1 MPSAGNRQRL
11 PHEVGE
17 GNSKGKTKI
26 FKENSN
32 PSIWSN
38 KRLLQGLLGTPSPN
52 LATILKLA
60 GFAPSW

>member
-26 FKENSN
+26 FEEKCK
-32 PSIWSN
+32 SIDMVKQKVVTGAFRHFESKSGHN
-38 KRLLQGLLGTPSPN
+38 FEAS
-52 LATILKLA
+52 
-60 GFAPSW
+60 